1 MIERSDIS
9 SPMWRKKVDAS
20 LLNEG
25 STPIPNWLVETWNI
39 SKCFAEVRSKKSP
52 EAVVEVIFKGKK
64 FDGRVV
70 KVQREGGYRYRL
82 YIEQHLDSLRKTF
95 LMTYMRTLEGAL
107 TEDKN
112 RNDVEEQIPF
122 WEFIDIEF
130 KFESKQFHLT
140 AHYTQKP
147 WFPELFKR
155 LVSSAPMRA
164 IQDEISGKKIARIQK
179 LGWSPRQQFNK
190 EINAVNVIYTLIDTT
205 NKLIYVGEAVDLIR
219 RFSAGHK
226 EIPDWDFYKFNL
238 LPDELAEHR
247 LAIERMS
254 IRDMAALLE
263 NKNEIGT
270 FSISDYKLANKKIDK

>member
-1 MIERSDIS
+1 
-9 SPMWRKKVDAS
+9 
-20 LLNEG
+20 
-25 STPIPNWLVETWNI
+25 
-39 SKCFAEVRSKKSP
+39 
-52 EAVVEVIFKGKK
+52 
-64 FDGRVV
+64 
-70 KVQREGGYRYRL
+70 
-82 YIEQHLDSLRKTF
+82 
-95 LMTYMRTLEGAL
+95 
-107 TEDKN
+107 
-112 RNDVEEQIPF
+112 
-122 WEFIDIEF
+122 
-130 KFESKQFHLT
+130 
-140 AHYTQKP
+140 
-147 WFPELFKR
+147 
-155 LVSSAPMRA
+155 MRA